1 MICKHKNVE
10 CEHAGTLTFFGSKF
24 CGDPDDD
31 RHEWA
36 LCYNDEIGRDITKC
50 KRQA

>member
-10 CEHAGTLTFFGSKF
+10 CEHAGVLVYKGCTAIGE
-24 CGDPDDD
+24 PDDD
-31 RHEWA
+31 RHECA

-50 KRQA
+50 KR